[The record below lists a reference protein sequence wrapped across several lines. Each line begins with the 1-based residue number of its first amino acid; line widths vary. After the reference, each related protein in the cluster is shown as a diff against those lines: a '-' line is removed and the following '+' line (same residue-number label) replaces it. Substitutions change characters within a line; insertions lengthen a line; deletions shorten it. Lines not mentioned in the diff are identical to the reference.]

1 MDMNSPTI
9 APAVRRDLSFV
20 DFNDRDP
27 SHRAALAGLIKQ
39 QAEAHGSTLSQTR
52 RDEDLVLALKAG
64 RARAILG
71 QLVNQDDPR
80 LEGKIVAL
88 MTYGRAVT
96 EIGPTLYLEDIVVDK
111 NVRNLKIG
119 TSAMFELAKRAV
131 QKNTVGVKWYVRRD
145 NKMAQHMYGKFSDTN
160 YDERPP
166 ILVFQESRKLQDIPV
181 LPESQIRRAT
191 EHDVP
196 AITRLLKKDYNWNGI
211 AELAVGEA
219 VAGNRELDGKAESF
233 TFVSTNRQGRVNG
246 VMIASRGLST
256 FRVANTT
263 HIHVMAFSSPDAM
276 QQNLPGL
283 LHHMAAQQEIRG
295 WGTSLYV
302 DIGHMQ
308 AGRQREALS
317 QTLRGNGAQALCYD
331 GEPMVAGTLSN
342 RAAVYHERPRL

>member
-1 MDMNSPTI
+1 MDMHTPAT
-9 APAVRRDLSFV
+9 APRVRHDLSFV

-27 SHRAALAGLIKQ
+27 AHRAALAGLIKQ

-71 QLVNQDDPR
+71 QLVNQEDPK

-111 NVRNLKIG
+111 GVRNLKIG

-131 QKNTVGVKWYVRRD
+131 QKNAVGVKWYVRRD
-145 NKMAQHMYGKFSDTN
+145 NKMAQGMYSKFSKTD
-160 YDERPP
+160 YDKRPP
-166 ILVFQESRKLQDIPV
+166 ILVFPESRRLEELQV
-181 LPESQIRRAT
+181 LPESNIRRAT
-191 EHDVP
+191 EKDVP
-196 AITRLLKKDYNWNGI
+196 AIARLLRRDYNWNGV

-233 TFVSTNRQGRVNG
+233 AFVSANKQGRING
-246 VMIASRGLST
+246 VLIASRGLST

-263 HIHVMAFSSPDAM
+263 HVHVMAFSNPETM

-295 WGTSLYV
+295 WGTSLYI

-308 AGRQREALS
+308 AGSQRDALAK
-317 QTLRGNGAQALCYD
+317 TLRGNGAQELCYD

-342 RAAVYHERPRL
+342 RSAFYHERPRL